1 MALLKIIVPLQA
13 SFSSLWFGKPVAYV
27 WVQTAG
33 RWLWKRPLSQLCNS
47 YYPTDK
53 KLNKVIFGDQTL
65 VVQLAVASNIR
76 GPRFKFSHEQFYSVK
91 WYFNILIIAR
101 SRNKVV
107 KIKCRVIE
115 YQQNALG
122 SLSQLPLVSLSFFLS
137 LTLSSPSIS
146 SSLSPSISFSLFLH
160 LFLSIFHS
168 ISLSPSIP
176 FSLYS
181 FLPLSSYLSSSLSSY
196 LSSSLSFYLSL
207 SLSLYLS

>member
-1 MALLKIIVPLQA
+1 MGCASYSKHQLISLLFKEALLKIIVPLQA

-53 KLNKVIFGDQTL
+53 KLNKVIFGYQTL

-146 SSLSPSISFSLFLH
+146 SSLSRISTFR
-160 LFLSIFHS
+160 
-168 ISLSPSIP
+168 
-176 FSLYS
+176 
-181 FLPLSSYLSSSLSSY
+181 PLL
-196 LSSSLSFYLSL
+196 LSL
-207 SLSLYLS
+207 EAWVSYFFSVHLSVVCP